1 MTASILQPFVAA
13 LVHSATNSS
22 PALRNR
28 YRRDNGDGSLGPS
41 EIISFFGALLG
52 LFVAIP
58 GLVVVCIQAR
68 KYWRRRTRKN
78 APDVELGTAISEN
91 LNEPISSAGRAS
103 TWPRASIDITEHE
116 AIHSE

>member
-13 LVHSATNSS
+13 LVNLATNSS

-41 EIISFFGALLG
+41 EIMSFFGALLG

-58 GLVVVCIQAR
+58 GLVVVAR
-68 KYWRRRTRKN
+68 KYWQRRTRKN
-78 APDVELGTAISEN
+78 VATGSPTTI
-91 LNEPISSAGRAS
+91 
-103 TWPRASIDITEHE
+103 ITPGYT
-116 AIHSE
+116 